1 MNINTERLLNLLGSE
16 TAVQRFVEMFH
27 QQWPGQ
33 LSALRKALAEKDWET
48 ASHEAHALKS
58 QCRYLGLDEWAD
70 TLQQIE
76 TEPEQPVNIDHW
88 PLSIDF

>member
-1 MNINTERLLNLLGSE
+1 MNINTERLLDLLGSE
-16 TAVQRFVEMFH
+16 SAVQRFVEMFR

-33 LSALRKALAEKDWET
+33 LSALRQALAEKDWET

-76 TEPEQPVNIDHW
+76 NEPEKSVNIDHW
-88 PLSIDF
+88 PSTIDS